1 MDVLILGDLALILL
15 LDLKLVYA
23 TPGDGL
29 VAVIV
34 IQQALMYLPLVYLF
48 GLLDTMAYQK
58 CKKRRAAAREETEM
72 ERPSMKNVEEDDSAR
87 LQLIEYYRS
96 ITHLRPPSKE
106 EEFTSEEEEEYSSED
121 SDDQLHNLA

>member
-1 MDVLILGDLALILL
+1 MDILILGDLALILL

-48 GLLDTMAYQK
+48 GLLGTMVYQK
-58 CKKRRAAAREETEM
+58 CKKRRAATREETEM
-72 ERPSMKNVEEDDSAR
+72 ERPSMENVEEDDLAR

-106 EEFTSEEEEEYSSED
+106 EEFVSEEDED
-121 SDDQLHNLA
+121 SSDESGDEEHNLA